1 MEKKTKKSVYR
12 RPLVEHAIDQYKFTE
27 KLYEVSVKER
37 EALNRIL
44 AQLTDAEYELYT
56 RRTAA

>member
-12 RPLVEHAIDQYKFTE
+12 RPLVEHAVDQYKFTE
-27 KLYEVSVKER
+27 RLFDVSVKER
-37 EALNRIL
+37 EVLNGIL
-44 AQLTDAEYELYT
+44 AQMTDAEYELYT